1 MSSPLEAPTPTT
13 FAAIDY
19 AALEQPIRRTRTA
32 SITQSILDAN
42 PHYGVLA
49 AAGEA
54 LAHAPSLRELRR
66 SSIGSGN
73 SRGRRGS
80 SVSGA
85 ASPLTETGLR
95 AVAIDEE
102 EAGRKNREIP
112 PAASTKDGAIP
123 RKEDDLS
130 AEDLVEDG
138 DEQEDV
144 THGWWQT
151 TLNGLHA
158 FWKFFTK
165 PMVCL
170 HCHASKDHSL
180 ISKFHYRASF
190 SQYTGLTL
198 LPGVGC
204 YSFSSVTQHPQ
215 CAYPIATIS
224 ILPGAY
230 GSKSIHKSSMPSSA

>member
-1 MSSPLEAPTPTT
+1 MASPFEAPTT
-13 FAAIDY
+13 FAAVDSAT
-19 AALEQPIRRTRTA
+19 AAPIRRTRTA

-54 LAHAPSLRELRR
+54 LAHAPSLRDLRQ

-85 ASPLTETGLR
+85 AGPRTETGLR
-95 AVAIDEE
+95 ALAIDEE
-102 EAGRKNREIP
+102 EGGRKSREI
-112 PAASTKDGAIP
+112 AAAGSTKDGAETK
-123 RKEDDLS
+123 KEDGLS
-130 AEDLVEDG
+130 AEDLAQDG

-151 TLNGLHA
+151 VLNGLKA
-158 FWKFFTK
+158 FWKFFTT
-165 PMVCL
+165 PIVRFHSHL
-170 HCHASKDHSL
+170 PKDYFL
-180 ISKFHYRASF
+180 ISNFHHRASF

-198 LPGVGC
+198 LPGAEC
-204 YSFSSVTQHPQ
+204 CSYSSVTQPRQ
-215 CAYPIATIS
+215 CAYPIAMIS
-224 ILPGAY
+224 TPPGAN
-230 GSKSIHKSSMPSSA
+230 GSKSIHRSSTPSSA